1 MELLLQCTYLYS
13 RWQAGFKMVVSR
25 WSLVVSAFVD
35 FIWPPKCL
43 ICSSGLENH
52 AEFICDECEKGII
65 LFPPRKGR
73 EVFVVGNYENSMR
86 EAIHK
91 FKYNGRIALRKYFSV
106 LINDYIEK
114 NNVLENID
122 VIIPVPLFPAKK
134 RERGFNQSE
143 ILAEQIGKKWGLPVL
158 SKSLC
163 RIKWTE
169 PQSELNHIQRKKN
182 IKGAFK
188 LKNRNSVEGK
198 SILLVDDIV
207 TTGATVNEC
216 SKVLRRDGKVKNVFV
231 LSLAGKL

>member
-13 RWQAGFKMVVSR
+13 RWQAGFKTVA
-25 WSLVVSAFVD
+25 SAFVD

-52 AEFICDECEKGII
+52 AEFICDECEKGIV
-65 LFPPRKGR
+65 LLPPPKNEDSRK
-73 EVFVVGNYENSMR
+73 FMVGSYQNSLR
-86 EAIHK
+86 EAIHQ
-91 FKYNGRIALRKYFSV
+91 FKYNKKIVLRKYFSV

-122 VIIPVPLFPAKK
+122 VIVPVPLFPAKK

-143 ILAEQIGKKWGLPVL
+143 ILANQIGEKWGLPVL
-158 SKSLC
+158 PKNLC
-163 RIKWTE
+163 RIRWTE
-169 PQSELNHIQRKKN
+169 PQSELNHVQREKN

-188 LKNRNSVEGK
+188 LKNKNFIEGK
-198 SILLVDDIV
+198 NVLLVDDIV